1 MPDRT
6 LIATMGFDERH
17 VLPALR
23 LLPYDRLVLVAGG
36 NTFHSPG
43 FRTLRSLEPNAQV
56 VRVDAFDFA
65 DCLETIQGIVR
76 LAEKNGPVRM
86 TVTGGTKILAMA
98 AVLAA
103 FQQGI
108 EAWYCDPNP
117 IRLPVLRGVR
127 FTASFPPAEV
137 AVIRSL
143 RREVS
148 LDALVS
154 AVMGSAFARRTI
166 LGAIHS
172 LAGAGLVE
180 LENREGRTTIR
191 PSPALSVVRVHLG
204 AEPEK
209 A

>member
-43 FRTLRSLEPNAQV
+43 FRKLRSLEPDAQV
-56 VRVDAFDFA
+56 VRVDAFDLA
-65 DCLETIQGIVR
+65 DCLETIQRIVR

-86 TVTGGTKILAMA
+86 SVTGGTKILTMA

-148 LDALVS
+148 LDALVY
-154 AVMGSAFARRTI
+154 VMGSGFARRTI

-172 LAGAGLVE
+172 LAGKGLVE
-180 LENREGRTTIR
+180 LENREGRSMIR
-191 PSPALSVVRVHLG
+191 PSPPLSLVRVHFG
-204 AEPEK
+204 TEPEK